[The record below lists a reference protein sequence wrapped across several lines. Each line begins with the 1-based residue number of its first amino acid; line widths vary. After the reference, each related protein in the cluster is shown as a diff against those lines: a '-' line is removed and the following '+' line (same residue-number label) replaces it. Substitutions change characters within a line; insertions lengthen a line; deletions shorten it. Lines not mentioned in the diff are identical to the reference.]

1 MNSELATQSRNTRG
15 LILTPVHLRSST
27 FARNFSPSTNTKQLV
42 RIHPVEQRTQRTHVR
57 HSSSFCELFTI
68 RPFVTVTCRMTT
80 CRMTNSDALSPSTVT
95 FTNTNCAIGVP
106 TMLTQITKR
115 REMVCMLDA
124 DVLSIL
130 SSDARAEPWPSRR
143 TAEQSS
149 PSSRHTPLSSILRV
163 FFCVY

>member
-68 RPFVTVTCRMTT
+68 RPFVTVTCRMT
-80 CRMTNSDALSPSTVT
+80 NSDALSPSTVT

-143 TAEQSS
+143 TAEQT
-149 PSSRHTPLSSILRV
+149 SRHTPLSSILRV